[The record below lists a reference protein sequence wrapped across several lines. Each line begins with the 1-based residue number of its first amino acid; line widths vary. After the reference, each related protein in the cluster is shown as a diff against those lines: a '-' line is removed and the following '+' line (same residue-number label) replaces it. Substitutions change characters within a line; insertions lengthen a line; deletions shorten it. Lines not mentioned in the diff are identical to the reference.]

1 MAKRRTS
8 EGFTLI
14 EVMIVVVIIA
24 LVMTGVGF
32 SIGAT
37 QRVKLRSS
45 CYLVMAAVRYAYS
58 RAVTQG
64 TTVRVLM
71 DFESRSLQ
79 LEETKGRVVL
89 NREDETGEGLKA
101 LDEDEA
107 KEAAESGDGDEP
119 KKDSFLDLGGSSSSV
134 FGGGLS
140 SGMELTE
147 EGGIDMSGLMN
158 GSLDGTTI
166 MGVFGNAE
174 GYRRPSFKP
183 LPGKRGKPR
192 ELEGETI
199 FMRVFTPHDPN
210 PREEGR
216 AFVYFFPNGLGEHA
230 FIQLSDGEERVYTI
244 EVHPLSGKSFFY
256 NEEREP
262 EEPLD
267 DLQEAED

>member
-1 MAKRRTS
+1 MAKTRTS
-8 EGFTLI
+8 AGFTLI
-14 EVMIVVVIIA
+14 EVMIVVIIIA

-45 CYLVMAAVRYAYS
+45 CYLVMAAIRYAYS

-64 TTVRVLM
+64 TTVRLMM
-71 DFESRSLQ
+71 DFESRTLQ

-101 LDEDEA
+101 PDEDEE
-107 KEAAESGDGDEP
+107 KEASESGDEP
-119 KKDSFLDLGGSSSSV
+119 KKDSFLDLDGSSSSV
-134 FGGGLS
+134 FGGGLT

-158 GSLDGTTI
+158 GSLDGTTVT
-166 MGVFGNAE
+166 GVFGNAK
-174 GYRRPSFKP
+174 GYQRPSFKP

-199 FMRVFTPHDPN
+199 FQKVFTPHNPN

-216 AFVYFFPNGLGEHA
+216 AFVYFFSSGLGEHA
-230 FIQLSDGEERVYTI
+230 FIQLSDGEERVYTV
-244 EVHPLSGKSFFY
+244 EVHPLSGKSFLY
-256 NEEREP
+256 NEAVEP